1 MDGTFGLVCQS
12 KWSSVMCDYHSL
24 AKQYLLEWSLKLS
37 CSENNSRVVERH
49 NQWNTSMEDQSFA
62 CCSTKSTWRH
72 NHHATITVM
81 SSHPLV
87 WPNHLYKSYPVIFV
101 LYTLVL
107 RSSVEGGPSSRLQV
121 EVCGEECGR
130 PAFRMCIMN
139 SLPNAHAHLLVVIM
153 SVIVL
158 EPDPSS
164 WSGSKTI
171 YTYAHFC
178 VWICACA
185 GCFPH
190 DVKVILPM
198 FTLPYICRKTTAQ
211 LRAFDID
218 FKAKINEARQT
229 LRKVCC
235 TWANLCLGIVGTEY
249 WPMQMAMEFWF
260 VWRFYLERN
269 EQKAGISTQLYIS
282 TLAFTPLP

>member
-153 SVIVL
+153 SVIVS

-198 FTLPYICRKTTAQ
+198 FTLPYIPTKISCTFSISNFAIGAGQNNGAFHALKEPGCYGAAAAPWIIQ
-211 LRAFDID
+211 LLQP
-218 FKAKINEARQT
+218 AR
-229 LRKVCC
+229 L
-235 TWANLCLGIVGTEY
+235 
-249 WPMQMAMEFWF
+249 MQQRM
-260 VWRFYLERN
+260 VSRHK
-269 EQKAGISTQLYIS
+269 QC
-282 TLAFTPLP
+282 